1 MSKKNIYNAITESFD
16 TIGYNEGDYF
26 VEVSSGN
33 KNQKKQKIHI
43 TIREKNAGYHAMLLL
58 DILHEADWRI
68 QEIELIYNSLAWNHQ
83 VYTSFLNSL
92 YNIEYI
98 YI

>member
-1 MSKKNIYNAITESFD
+1 MIRFLFYVVGLLSLCLKGKVDANLFSAPLGTVRGLFSRVFRLGGDSKN
-16 TIGYNEGDYF
+16 
-26 VEVSSGN
+26 
-33 KNQKKQKIHI
+33 
-43 TIREKNAGYHAMLLL
+43 RPL
-58 DILHEADWRI
+58 DNSKRILNEADWRI
-68 QEIELIYNSLAWNHQ
+68 QEIELIYNSLTWNHQ